1 MDTHELCVHNGERSF
16 KCDIC
21 NGGFTS
27 KKDLNRHISSVHE
40 GKRPLK
46 CELCGSS
53 FKEKGKLKPHILDG
67 F

>member
-40 GKRPLK
+40 GKRPLNVK
-46 CELCGSS
+46 
-53 FKEKGKLKPHILDG
+53 FVYQALKKRAN
-67 F
+67 